1 MGVAAEAQGVFQHLL
16 KNRYTNLDAKTN
28 GGTTPLMLAA
38 RLAIEGMV
46 EALIGSQADVN
57 IADENG
63 KTALHWATSV
73 NNVEAVNVLLKNN
86 ANRDAQDNKDETPL
100 FLAAREGSYQAAR
113 ALLDHGANREIQD
126 HMDGLPIT
134 VAKEKMHQDIVTL
147 LEEYPSPAQ
156 MPGGMHPFNSQPM
169 MTSGSPPGLMMIN
182 GAGSSKMQQQ
192 MRMNKKP
199 AKKADIVSPDTTSMM
214 SSSTLPR
221 QQARRQGSVK
231 QAPRG
236 NQKKNSD
243 SSSMM
248 LSPEHSPYDPQGF
261 SGSSNAN
268 HLALSHPNL
277 EDLRSRD
284 PISKQPPAYEV
295 ALAHS
300 LQGGMPGQQPLE
312 GQYSNFNPHQMQHN
326 RQQSMPASVA
336 SNYSNHLSPPHSNL
350 SSHHIQSPPHST
362 GAMSPPNAAVMSP
375 LQSVTMSP
383 PQTSQHSMSPPQ
395 QQQQSVQ
402 SSQQHISSSSPAKS
416 RSLQLPTS
424 PTHLAALRG
433 ATHQRHQASFDFSN
447 TTTTM
452 TTASGPVP
460 SAPPGDVNMYNMS
473 RQHQQFLYPT
483 PPSVDSVLHNNSFMS
498 PSPDSPD
505 QWSSASPQSHS
516 DWSDGIHS
524 PPALGLNGNGHYS
537 QQQQQQVHHQQQQQH
552 LHQQQ
557 ITQQTGTE
565 VII

>member
-1 MGVAAEAQGVFQHLL
+1 
-16 KNRYTNLDAKTN
+16 
-28 GGTTPLMLAA
+28 MLAA

-46 EALIGSQADVN
+46 EALIESQADVN

-63 KTALHWATSV
+63 KTALHWAAAV

-134 VAKEKMHQDIVTL
+134 VAKERMHQDIVTL

-192 MRMNKKP
+192 MRMKKP
-199 AKKADIVSPDTTSMM
+199 AKKSGPIDIATPDSTSMM

-261 SGSSNAN
+261 NGSSNVN

-277 EDLRSRD
+277 EELRSRD
-284 PISKQPPAYEV
+284 PLSKQPPAYEV

-350 SSHHIQSPPHST
+350 SSHHVQSPPHST

-375 LQSVTMSP
+375 PQSVTMSP

-395 QQQQSVQ
+395 QQQPVQ
-402 SSQQHISSSSPAKS
+402 SSQQHLSSSSPAKS
-416 RSLQLPTS
+416 RSVQLPTS

-433 ATHQRHQASFDFSN
+433 ATHQRHQASFDFPPN
-447 TTTTM
+447 PTTTAAA
-452 TTASGPVP
+452 TTTVS
-460 SAPPGDVNMYNMS
+460 DINMYNMA
-473 RQHQQFLYPT
+473 RHQQFLYPT
-483 PPSVDSVLHNNSFMS
+483 PPQEQLHNNSF
-498 PSPDSPD
+498 SPDSPD

-524 PPALGLNGNGHYS
+524 PPAINGNGLYS
-537 QQQQQQVHHQQQQQH
+537 QQQAHHQQQ
-552 LHQQQ
+552 HQQQ
-557 ITQQTGTE
+557 MSQQTDA